1 MLSSNLGSE
10 GPSSSV
16 SLLSFPISGLAT
28 NLFDGDALRKEA
40 ALLQQ
45 NKHGVAKED
54 TKEVKNKE
62 GKKEKNHDL
71 CSDLIMVSRNR
82 QDPPSDELKGGKA
95 VLATLF

>member
-40 ALLQQ
+40 ALLQ